1 MKWKCEILRLTSST
15 DKGLRSEDS
24 VPKMR
29 TFRNKPSSNLVI
41 LMYWAYVW
49 EKFVCLIKYQNTT
62 VIHVCNLNILRD
74 YIYR

>member
-1 MKWKCEILRLTSST
+1 MKVWNSEINQFQGQRA
-15 DKGLRSEDS
+15 KIRDS
-24 VPKMR
+24 VPKMK
-29 TFRNKPSSNLVI
+29 TFRNKPLSNLVI

-62 VIHVCNLNILRD
+62 VLHVCNLNIFRD